1 MAPDVVVL
9 NVLFRGRVMTWQRTF
24 VTAMLLLAVLP
35 TLAAALAPQPRA
47 CRRATLQGA
56 ASAAWLTLLPGIA
69 TASDD
74 RAGFGQGGALRSDIG
89 ESDRGSGVEVLIT
102 DLSYTELAACPP
114 KFFIP
119 PKGGPWSCIQVTAS
133 AFNQGK
139 RDATVAEVFG
149 QVYDAE
155 NYACLATSLDPSQK
169 APIAVLEGQIPKG
182 EKTPVT
188 FVLAVQARSPRP
200 FRFAGMKASLR
211 NAAMEKIFKPFDP
224 CEIDSSACAEDE
236 DQPSNADALREG
248 RGYLYKR

>member
-1 MAPDVVVL
+1 MP
-9 NVLFRGRVMTWQRTF
+9 
-24 VTAMLLLAVLP
+24 LLVLP

-47 CRRATLQGA
+47 CRRATVQGA

-69 TASDD
+69 TGYDD
-74 RAGFGQGGALRSDIG
+74 RAGFGQSGALRADIG
-89 ESDRGSGVEVLIT
+89 ESVLGSGVEVLIT

-169 APIAVLEGQIPKG
+169 APIAVLDGQLPKG
-182 EKTPVT
+182 QNTPVA
-188 FVLAVQARSPRP
+188 FVLAVQARSPRGSTTKV
-200 FRFAGMKASLR
+200 RSR
-211 NAAMEKIFKPFDP
+211 
-224 CEIDSSACAEDE
+224 
-236 DQPSNADALREG
+236 
-248 RGYLYKR
+248 